1 MYSCQF
7 MTTPSDREP
16 GRPGELDR
24 GSSTDDDGVADD
36 DADDDD
42 ADDDDGDDDDDN
54 NGDDDDDDVDD
65 DDHETDDDNDDDDDD
80 DDADDDYDNGDDGKD
95 DDDDPHRG
103 FVLMHR
109 NSSRDLCTETIIT
122 VLRCLKSL
130 SLSHHVVAVEV
141 MPPRGAGP

>member
-1 MYSCQF
+1 MPTTLSLYNRGFPVQGESCRVARTMYRFLF

-24 GSSTDDDGVADD
+24 GSSTDDDDVADD

-42 ADDDDGDDDDDN
+42 ADDDDGDDGDDN

-109 NSSRDLCTETIIT
+109 NSRAATC
-122 VLRCLKSL
+122 
-130 SLSHHVVAVEV
+130 A
-141 MPPRGAGP
+141 PRRS